1 MATASVFS
9 GNDGTA
15 RWSLRLLG
23 GFELSTRPSGEKLTA
38 LGKRERVL
46 LACLALSPNGRHP
59 RRKLAT
65 RLWGDATDETA
76 LDNLRTC
83 VWSLRK
89 ALGDSEQRVIA
100 RDGED
105 IALNVA
111 AFEVDALA
119 FRRLGSQSGRAELE
133 AAAKVY
139 GGDFLDGLN
148 IDNEEFE
155 SWRREEA
162 GRFKDQ
168 ALNVLSRLTTQL
180 AEAGE
185 IERAIEAG
193 KRILHLEPLH
203 EPAVCQLMR
212 LYGGSGRRGAAIQLY
227 RTLADALRSEL
238 EAQPE
243 AETRAVFAEITRGS
257 EERPSTPTVPAA
269 NPPPAS
275 GIAHP
280 TDAPGERPRRALH

>member
-1 MATASVFS
+1 MTTASAS
-9 GNDGTA
+9 DRGTGGEA

-23 GFELSTRPSGEKLTA
+23 SFELSTRPGGEKLTA

-65 RLWGDATDETA
+65 LLWGDATDETA

-89 ALGDSEQRVIA
+89 ALGDSQQRVIA

-105 IALNVA
+105 ITLQAA

-133 AAAKVY
+133 AAAKLYV
-139 GGDFLDGLN
+139 GDFLDGLN

-155 SWRREEA
+155 TWRREEA

-168 ALNVLSRLTTQL
+168 AIDVLSRLMTQS
-180 AEAGE
+180 ADGGE

-193 KRILHLEPLH
+193 KRILRFEPLH
-203 EPAVCQLMR
+203 EPAVRQLMR
-212 LYGGSGRRGAAIQLY
+212 LYGASGRRGAAIQLY
-227 RTLADALRSEL
+227 RTLADALHSEL
-238 EAQPE
+238 DAQPE
-243 AETRAVFAEITRGS
+243 ADTRAVFADISRGG
-257 EERPSTPTVPAA
+257 EERPSTPSVP
-269 NPPPAS
+269 
-275 GIAHP
+275 
-280 TDAPGERPRRALH
+280 